1 MKKLFFKLLIVSFLM
16 ISYLD
21 VYSQCSGCN
30 VTITAPNS
38 GTYNLT
44 AGQTVCIVGTGAFTG
59 TLNNFNGNT
68 LCIGTGV
75 TYNPLSTPNYNG
87 NWTIINNGTF
97 QNVNNLNFN
106 TGTSFTNASTGT
118 VAFTGINIGGAFV
131 NNGTLTA
138 NSITANSSIT
148 LGGTTTISSSLTN
161 NATLTITG
169 SLVAGT
175 ITNNNTIVG
184 GTGTNCNSIRST
196 GSFSNS
202 GTIGLSGQYLYVGNT
217 GGLIIS
223 PATTS
228 SPTAPPSQPTAL
240 VLNNTGSTINGSFTQ
255 CTSSGYVI
263 LRAIAASVPATTNPT
278 NMASLSVGQTLGAW
292 TVAAINTGQTTTTFA
307 DNVGATCTNVYYRI
321 YAFNSGGS
329 CRVYNTSSALTGTY
343 NFTPTITGN
352 TPASRCATGTVTL
365 GATTSAGTINWYTA
379 ATGGSSIGTGTSF
392 TTPSI
397 SSTTTYY
404 VDATNNGCTNT
415 TRTGVVATINPNLP
429 ASVSISSSAA
439 SICIGTSVTFTATPT
454 NGGTTPTYQWKV
466 NGTNVSGQTAS
477 TFTTT
482 TLANNDVVSV
492 VMTSNATPCLTGS
505 PATSNSITIT
515 VSNYPGNFGNAL
527 KLDGTNDYVVT
538 PNIASSMP
546 TNDVTLELWFKA
558 NGAGVIVTELGQ
570 SAINSGWHD
579 SHMEIL
585 STGEVR
591 VRVWFLNSISLGFVS
606 FGTWNHAVVRYNSSN
621 STLDGLLN
629 GVVSTSTSVGARTK
643 STSSGYGYNYAFGA
657 TDSTN
662 MGSGAYFNGTIDE
675 VRIWN
680 TARTNTQIQTY
691 MNTELSGSES
701 GLVTYYNF
709 NQGIAN
715 GTNTGLTT
723 LYDKTSNAYNGTL
736 NNFALTGT
744 ASNYVGGNSFSIAP
758 ITGTTTIN
766 CIGYTS
772 QLNNVT
778 LGGVWSSSN
787 TAVATV
793 NSNGLVTSLSSGTT
807 TITYTLTSGAS
818 CSSSVNT
825 TLTVGTGTIPTI
837 TSTTP
842 SSRCETGTVT
852 LGATASSG
860 TINWYAAATGGTS
873 LGTGNS
879 FTTPSLS
886 STTTY
891 YVDANNGCTTTSRT
905 AIVATVSTTTSI
917 TSTTP
922 GTRTGAG
929 SVTLG
934 ATASIGSVNWYT
946 TSTGGT
952 PIATGTSFTTPIIS
966 TTTTYYVEAVNGGC
980 TSTPRIAVVAT
991 IKYPEIDVQ
1000 GNAISIVNND
1010 ITPSTTDWTDFGT
1023 NLTRTFTIYNTGNA
1037 SLSIGSVAIL
1047 GANAGDFTVTSAPNS
1062 TIAIGSSTTF
1072 TITFSP
1078 SAIGISTATIT
1089 FTNNDTDEDPYSF
1102 DIQATGTEQEIDVMG
1117 NAISIVDG
1125 DSTPSTTDWTD
1136 FSNIAGTRTYT
1147 ISNLGNLELN
1157 IGAIT
1162 ISGANA
1168 SDFTVTSLPSAT
1180 IPAFGTTTFTVA
1192 FNPTAINTRTATIS
1206 IANDDNSENPYDFA
1220 IQGFGIIP
1228 EIDIQGNATSIPD
1241 SNVPAATTT
1250 NWTDFSTVTAT
1261 RTFTI
1266 FNNGNLALNI
1276 GAITF
1281 TGTNASEFTVTTPP
1295 STSVAAFGTTTFTV
1309 TFAPTA
1315 VGTRTAQIHIVN
1327 NDSNENPYDF
1337 NLQGTGVPREIDLQ
1351 GNGLSIASGDMV
1363 TSINDGTDFGPA
1375 DINLVT
1381 VTRTFTILNTGS
1393 IAMTISNPTITG
1405 ANASEFSITANPS
1418 TLTIGANSSTTFQ
1431 VTFNPTAVFT
1441 RVATINIVNNDS
1453 DENPYTFSIQGTGL
1467 LDNDGDGIDNSVD
1480 QDDDNDGIVDNI
1492 ECGTCIS
1499 DPFVNGSFENTNPLI
1514 GPTNWG
1520 LIPVAN
1526 VAGWQTTPEN
1536 VIEVWSNN
1544 FLGVPAAAGNQFV
1557 ELNANVPGTLYQ
1569 SFCLNG
1575 AGGTINWAIKHRGR
1589 AGTDQAFVKFGTTL
1603 ATALASSPIAT
1614 MVDGNTAWGSYSGT
1628 YAIPVGQ
1635 TNIVLT
1641 FQAGY
1646 TATGNASVG
1655 NLIDDVQIIINQNCI
1670 DSDADGVADLLD
1682 VDDENDGIP
1691 DIEEAGFKA
1700 YSGGKSTMDRS
1711 NSTTWTD
1718 TNANGV
1724 NDYIDAMIT
1733 AGTYIIP
1740 DTDGDGV
1747 KNYMDFDSDNDTAF
1761 DVDESNLLNGDGDI
1775 NGDGKGDGADSDGDG
1790 LLNLYDNSTNFGT
1803 TARAYAQDTDSN
1815 GIPDYLDL
1823 DSNDD
1828 GITDIQAGLYGSF
1841 DANNDGKIDG
1851 SGDADGDGIT
1861 DAFDTNDAVKG
1872 SPRDLNRKLYLDF
1885 DGRNDYAEDTPILG
1899 GLSNATLMAWIDL
1912 SPTFSSTGIVVG
1924 QDKFQI
1930 RVTSARILQATVNGT
1945 PVTFGTALTRARWY
1959 HVAATF
1965 GGGYLTLYL
1974 NGKLVGTPVAI
1985 SGSIAAD
1992 ATKLTLG
1999 RNPLSNINYFKGKI
2013 DEVRVFNTTLTASQI
2028 ERMVYQEIQNTASQV
2043 QGAIVPRDIGSLPF
2057 ANLLRYYRMD
2067 AYKDDIVDNLTTTT
2081 IDTGT
2086 GMKLYNHKV
2095 INVQQAPMPFT
2106 TVRTGTF
2113 ASAVNDATKDINGTD
2128 VTTFDYSIIQVKHNI
2143 TETSNS
2149 TDLAMFV
2156 DPGVTITMNNDT
2168 KLQNDWYLKLD
2179 GKIDLNG
2186 KSQLVQ
2192 TINSDLD
2199 ITSSGSIERDQQGSK
2214 NIYNYNYWSSPVGA
2228 INNTSNNNPFTIAGV
2243 MKDGTTA
2250 TPQNI
2255 TWTSGLDGSPT
2266 SPITV
2271 SNYWIFKFQNLSN
2284 AYANWQSIG
2293 SGGTLNAA
2301 QGFTMKGSGTS
2312 SSNQN
2317 YTFVGKPNN
2326 GTITTTV
2333 AGGNLNLCGNPYP
2346 SALDANAFI
2355 SANTSAITGTL
2366 YFWEHASNNAT
2377 HNIQGYQGGYSSRNL
2392 TGGTGPVAP
2401 ADINGLGTS
2410 AKTPGRFIPVSQG
2423 FFVVA
2428 TPAGGTI
2435 TFDNSQRAFIKED
2448 NVDSSTLFK
2457 TNTSIVTSPNNNEQ
2471 SNNNSED
2478 SYIKDTFKRVRLGIT
2493 STDNYHRQILLGFM
2507 ENNAT
2512 DAIDLGYDGLNIDNQ
2527 PNDMYFIN
2535 NTAKLNIQGVGY
2547 FDENK
2552 VFPIGIKNNMAG
2564 NVNIMIDNTENMD
2577 TNQGIYI
2584 LDNSNGEYHNI
2595 TSNPYTVQLPQGLT
2609 EGRFSLTFKDN
2620 NALANNNF
2628 NLEDGIKVAYV
2639 NTKNTLN
2646 IKNNVAN
2653 TTVEKVTLFNMLG
2666 QSIVTFDVKNQ
2677 NQQNIE
2683 LPIKELSSGT
2693 YIVKIKTDNGEIT
2706 KKIIFN

>member
-1 MKKLFFKLLIVSFLM
+1 M

-21 VYSQCSGCN
+21 VYSQCTGCTL
-30 VTITAPNS
+30 TITAPNS
-38 GTYNLT
+38 TTYNVT
-44 AGQTVCIVGTGAFTG
+44 AGTTICIVGTGSFTG
-59 TLNNFNGNT
+59 RLNNFNGNT

-75 TYNPLSTPNYNG
+75 TYNPSSAPNYNG

-106 TGTSFTNASTGT
+106 SGTNFTNAATGT
-118 VAFTGINIGGAFV
+118 IALGSKNLGGTFV

-138 NSITANSSIT
+138 NNISANTNTT
-148 LGGTTTISSSLTN
+148 LGGTTTISGNLTN

-169 SLVAGT
+169 TVVVAGN
-175 ITNNNTIVG
+175 INNNNSIVG
-184 GTGTNCNSIRST
+184 GVSTNCNSIRST

-202 GTIGLSGQYLYVGNT
+202 GTIGNTGQYLYVGNT
-217 GGLIIS
+217 GGTINS
-223 PATTS
+223 PASTV

-255 CTSSGYVI
+255 CTSNGYVI
-263 LRAIAASVPATTNPT
+263 LRAIAATVPSTTNPT
-278 NMASLSVGQTLGAW
+278 NMASLSVGQTIGAW
-292 TVAAINTGQTTTTFA
+292 TVAAINNGQTTTTFA
-307 DNVGATCTNVYYRI
+307 DNVGATCTNIYYRI
-321 YAFNSGGS
+321 YAFRSGGS
-329 CRVYNTSSALTGTY
+329 CRVYNTSSPLTGSY
-343 NFTPTITGN
+343 NFTPSITGS
-352 TPASRCATGTVTL
+352 TPSSRCGNGTVTL
-365 GATTSAGTINWYTA
+365 GATRSAGTINWYTA

-392 TTPSI
+392 TTPII

-404 VDATNNGCTNT
+404 VDATNNGCTNA
-415 TRTGVVATINPNLP
+415 TRTAIVATVNANLP
-429 ASVSISSSAA
+429 ASVSIGATA
-439 SICIGTSVTFTATPT
+439 TTICSGTSVTFTATPT
-454 NGGTTPTYQWKV
+454 NGGTTPTYQWRI

-482 TLANNDVVSV
+482 TLANNDVVTV

-505 PATSNSITIT
+505 PATSNTIT
-515 VSNYPGNFGNAL
+515 MTVSHYPGNFGNAL
-527 KLDGTNDYVVT
+527 NLDGTNDTVTTPITITSSYTKEAWIYFQNPGLSNNIISARGTSNGSFFYIPSGGLLTAGHNNSLTAVQDGTAMSINTWYHVAVTYDAPTTTMRLYKNGVLVSSNNAVAPISSNFTIALGSYV
-538 PNIASSMP
+538 
-546 TNDVTLELWFKA
+546 
-558 NGAGVIVTELGQ
+558 NGYFFQGSIDEA
-570 SAINSGWHD
+570 
-579 SHMEIL
+579 
-585 STGEVR
+585 
-591 VRVWFLNSISLGFVS
+591 RVWNNARSIS
-606 FGTWNHAVVRYNSSN
+606 
-621 STLDGLLN
+621 
-629 GVVSTSTSVGARTK
+629 
-643 STSSGYGYNYAFGA
+643 
-657 TDSTN
+657 
-662 MGSGAYFNGTIDE
+662 
-675 VRIWN
+675 
-680 TARTNTQIQTY
+680 QIQST
-691 MNTELSGSES
+691 MNTELSGNES
-701 GLVTYYNF
+701 GLLAYYNF

-723 LYDKTSNAYNGTL
+723 LYDESTNSNNGTL
-736 NNFALTGT
+736 TNFALTGT
-744 ASNYVGGNSFSIAP
+744 TSNYVGANTFSIAA
-758 ITGTTTIN
+758 IAGTAGA
-766 CIGYTS
+766 CVGSTS
-772 QLNNVT
+772 QLSNAT

-793 NSNGLVTSLSSGTT
+793 NSTGLVTAVSTGTT
-807 TITYTLTSGAS
+807 TITYTITSNVG

-825 TLTVGTGTIPTI
+825 TFNVGTLPTLTSTTPASRCDTGTLSLAATASTGTINWYAVATGGTGISTGGTFTTPSISSTTTYYVESYNNGCSTARTSVAATVYATPII
-837 TSTTP
+837 TSTTDGA
-842 SSRCETGTVT
+842 RTGAGTVT
-852 LGATASSG
+852 LGATAS
-860 TINWYAAATGGTS
+860 T
-873 LGTGNS
+873 
-879 FTTPSLS
+879 
-886 STTTY
+886 
-891 YVDANNGCTTTSRT
+891 
-905 AIVATVSTTTSI
+905 
-917 TSTTP
+917 
-922 GTRTGAG
+922 
-929 SVTLG
+929 
-934 ATASIGSVNWYT
+934 GSVNWYT

-952 PIATGTSFTTPIIS
+952 PIATGTTFTTPIIS
-966 TTTTYYVEAVNGGC
+966 TTTTYYIEAVNGIC

-1000 GNAISIVNND
+1000 GNAISIVNDD

-1037 SLSIGSVAIL
+1037 SLSIGSVTIV
-1047 GANAGDFTVTSAPNS
+1047 GTNASDFTVTSAPNS
-1062 TIAIGSSTTF
+1062 TITIGSSTTF

-1089 FTNNDTDEDPYSF
+1089 FTNNDTDENPYSF
-1102 DIQATGTEQEIDVMG
+1102 DIQATGIEQEIDVMG
-1117 NAISIVDG
+1117 NTISIVNG

-1136 FSNIAGTRTYT
+1136 FSNIAGTRTFT

-1162 ISGANA
+1162 IGGTDA

-1192 FNPTAINTRTATIS
+1192 FNPSAINTRTATIS
-1206 IANDDNSENPYDFA
+1206 IANDDNTENPYTFA

-1241 SNVPAATTT
+1241 STIPAATTT
-1250 NWTDFSTVTAT
+1250 NWTDFSTVTGT

-1266 FNNGNLALNI
+1266 YNNGNLALNI

-1295 STSVAAFGTTTFTV
+1295 SASVAAFGTTTFTV
-1309 TFAPTA
+1309 TFTPTA

-1337 NLQGTGVPREIDLQ
+1337 NLQGTGVTREIDLQ
-1351 GNGLSIASGDMV
+1351 GNGLSIATGDTV
-1363 TSINDGTDFGPA
+1363 TSVNDGTDFGPA

-1393 IAMTISNPTITG
+1393 IALTISNPTISG

-1418 TLTIGANSSTTFQ
+1418 TLIIGANSSTTFQ
-1431 VTFNPTAVFT
+1431 VTFNPSAVFT
-1441 RVATINIVNNDS
+1441 RVATINIANNDS
-1453 DENPYTFSIQGTGL
+1453 DENPYTFAIQGSGL
-1467 LDNDGDGIDNSVD
+1467 LDNDGDGIENNAD
-1480 QDDDNDGIVDNI
+1480 QDDDNDGIIDSI

-1499 DPFVNGSFENTNPLI
+1499 DPFVNGSFENTTPLV
-1514 GPTNWG
+1514 GPTTWA

-1526 VAGWQTTPEN
+1526 VTGWQTTPES

-1603 ATALASSPIAT
+1603 AVAQASIPVAT
-1614 MVDGNTAWGSYSGT
+1614 MVDGNTTWGSYSGT

-1635 TNIVLT
+1635 TNIVLA

-1646 TATGNASVG
+1646 TATGDASVG
-1655 NLIDDVQIIINQNCI
+1655 NLIDDIQIIINQNCI

-1711 NSTTWTD
+1711 SGATWAD
-1718 TNANGV
+1718 ANANGM

-1733 AGTYIIP
+1733 AGTYSIP

-1747 KNYMDFDSDNDTAF
+1747 KNYLDLDSDNDTAF
-1761 DVDESNLLNGDGDI
+1761 DVVESNLLNGDGDI

-1790 LLNLYDNSTNFGT
+1790 LLNLYDNSTNYGT
-1803 TARAYAQDTDSN
+1803 TARAYAQDTDAN
-1815 GIPDYLDL
+1815 NIPDYLDL

-1841 DANNDGKIDG
+1841 DANGDGKIDG

-1861 DAFDTNDAVKG
+1861 DTFDTNDAVKG

-1912 SPTFSSTGIVVG
+1912 NPTFSSTGVVVG
-1924 QDKFQI
+1924 QDRFQI
-1930 RVTSARILQATVNGT
+1930 RVSSTRILQAVVNGT
-1945 PVTFGTALTRARWY
+1945 AVTFGTALTRARWY
-1959 HVAATF
+1959 HVAATY
-1965 GGGYLTLYL
+1965 GDGNLTLYL
-1974 NGKLVGTPVAI
+1974 NGKIVATTAI
-1985 SGSIAAD
+1985 SGNIAPD

-1999 RNPLSNINYFKGKI
+1999 KNPLLNTNYFKGKI

-2043 QGAIVPRDIGSLPF
+2043 DGTIVPKNIGSLPF

-2067 AYKDDIVDNLTTTT
+2067 AYKDDIVDDLTTTT

-2095 INVQQAPMPFT
+2095 INIQQAPMPFT

-2113 ASAVNDATKDINGTD
+2113 ATAINDSTKDINGAD

-2149 TDLAMFV
+2149 VDLAMFV

-2255 TWTSGLDGSPT
+2255 TWSYGLDGSPT

-2271 SNYWIFKFQNLSN
+2271 SSYWIYKFQNLSN
-2284 AYANWQSIG
+2284 AYANWQTVG

-2312 SSNQN
+2312 TSNQN

-2333 AGGNLNLCGNPYP
+2333 AGGNLNLCGNPYA
-2346 SALDANAFI
+2346 SAIDANAFI

-2435 TFDNSQRAFIKED
+2435 TFDNSQRIFIKED
-2448 NVDSSTLFK
+2448 NVNSTTLFK
-2457 TNTSIVTSPNNNEQ
+2457 TNSSILTSPNNSEQ
-2471 SNNNSED
+2471 SNDNSED
-2478 SYIKDTFKRVRLGIT
+2478 SYTEDTYKRVRLGIT

-2535 NTAKLNIQGVGY
+2535 NSNKLNIQGVGY

-2552 VFPIGIKNNMAG
+2552 VFPIGIKNNVAG

-2577 TNQGIYI
+2577 ANQSIYI
-2584 LDNSNGEYHNI
+2584 LDNSNGEYHEI
-2595 TSNPYTVQLPQGLT
+2595 TNNPYTVQLPQGLT

-2620 NALANNNF
+2620 NAALANDNF
-2628 NLEDGIKVAYV
+2628 NLIDEIKVAYI
-2639 NTKNTLN
+2639 NTKNILN
-2646 IKNNVAN
+2646 IKNNVAD
-2653 TTVEKVTLFNMLG
+2653 TTIEKVILFNMLG
-2666 QSIVTFDVKNQ
+2666 QSIVTFDVKDQ

-2693 YIVKIKTDNGEIT
+2693 YIVKIKTDNGDIT

>member
-1 MKKLFFKLLIVSFLM
+1 MKKMFFKLLIVSFLM

-21 VYSQCSGCN
+21 VYGQCTGCTL
-30 VTITAPNS
+30 TITAPNS
-38 GTYNLT
+38 TTYNVT
-44 AGQTVCIVGTGAFTG
+44 AGTTICIVGTGSFTG
-59 TLNNFNGNT
+59 RLNNFNGNT

-75 TYNPLSTPNYNG
+75 TYNPSAAPNYNG

-106 TGTSFTNASTGT
+106 SGCNFTNASTGT
-118 VAFTGINIGGAFV
+118 ISLVNANISCPFV
-131 NNGTLTA
+131 NNGILNAVNLAA
-138 NSITANSSIT
+138 NASIT
-148 LGGTTTISSSLTN
+148 LGGTTTISGSLTN
-161 NATLTITG
+161 NSTLTISG
-169 SLVAGT
+169 SVIVAGS
-175 ITNNNTIVG
+175 ITNNNIIIG
-184 GTGTNCNSIRST
+184 GIGTNCNYIKSNGT
-196 GSFSNS
+196 FSNP
-202 GTIGLSGQYLYVGNT
+202 GTIGSSGQYLFVGNT
-217 GGLIIS
+217 GGTINS
-223 PATTS
+223 PASTV
-228 SPTAPPSQPTAL
+228 SPTVPTSQPTAL
-240 VLNNTGSTINGSFTQ
+240 TLNNTGSTINGSFTQ
-255 CTSSGYVI
+255 CTSNGYVI

-278 NMASLSVGQTLGAW
+278 NMASLAVGQTLGAW
-292 TVAAINTGQTTTTFA
+292 TVAAINNGQTTTTFA

-343 NFTPTITGN
+343 NFTPSITGS
-352 TPASRCATGTVTL
+352 TPGAICGTGTINL
-365 GATTSAGTINWYTA
+365 GATANMGTINWYSA
-379 ATGGSSIGTGTSF
+379 VTGGTSLGSGTSF

-397 SSTTTYY
+397 TTTTTYY
-404 VDATNNGCTNT
+404 VDATNNGCTNA
-415 TRTGVVATINPNLP
+415 TRTAITATIN
-429 ASVSISSSAA
+429 
-439 SICIGTSVTFTATPT
+439 
-454 NGGTTPTYQWKV
+454 
-466 NGTNVSGQTAS
+466 NV
-477 TFTTT
+477 
-482 TLANNDVVSV
+482 
-492 VMTSNATPCLTGS
+492 
-505 PATSNSITIT
+505 
-515 VSNYPGNFGNAL
+515 PGNFGNAL

-546 TNDVTLELWFKA
+546 TNDVTLELWFRA
-558 NGAGVIVTELGQ
+558 NGAGVIVSELGQ
-570 SAINSGWHD
+570 STINSGWHD

-629 GVVSTSTSVGARTK
+629 GVASTSTSVGARSK
-643 STSSGYGYNYAFGA
+643 SSANGYGYNYAFGA

-662 MGSGAYFNGTIDE
+662 MGSGGYFNGTIDE

-691 MNTELSGSES
+691 MNTELSGSET

-723 LYDKTSNAYNGTL
+723 LYDKTSNVYNGTL
-736 NNFALTGT
+736 NNLALTGT

-772 QLNNVT
+772 QLSNVT

-793 NSNGLVTSLSSGTT
+793 NSTGLVTSVGSGTT

-825 TLTVGTGTIPTI
+825 TMTVGTVIVPTI

-842 SSRCETGTVT
+842 ASRCDTGTVT

-860 TINWYAAATGGTS
+860 TINWYGAATGGTS

-891 YVDANNGCTTTSRT
+891 YVDADNGCTTTSRT
-905 AIVATVSTTTSI
+905 AIVATVGTTPSI
-917 TSTTP
+917 TSSTP
-922 GTRTGAG
+922 GSRTGAG
-929 SVTLG
+929 TVTLG
-934 ATASIGSVNWYT
+934 ATASTGSVNWYT

-952 PIATGTSFTTPIIS
+952 PIATGTTFTTPNIS
-966 TTTTYYVEAVNGGC
+966 TTTTYYVEALNGGC
-980 TSTPRIAVVAT
+980 SSTPRTAVVAT

-1000 GNAISIVNND
+1000 GNAISIVNDD
-1010 ITPSTTDWTDFGT
+1010 ITPSTSDWTDFGT

-1037 SLSIGSVAIL
+1037 SLSIGSVTIL
-1047 GANAGDFTVTSAPNS
+1047 GTNAGDFSVTSAPNS

-1072 TITFSP
+1072 TITFIP

-1089 FTNNDTDEDPYSF
+1089 FTNNDTDENPYSF
-1102 DIQATGTEQEIDVMG
+1102 DIQATGIEQEIDVMG

-1162 ISGANA
+1162 IGGANA

-1220 IQGFGIIP
+1220 VQGFGIIP
-1228 EIDIQGNATSIPD
+1228 EIDIQGNATTIPD
-1241 SNVPAATTT
+1241 STVPAATTT

-1281 TGTNASEFTVTTPP
+1281 TGTNASEFTITTPP
-1295 STSVAAFGTTTFTV
+1295 SASVAAFGTTTFTV
-1309 TFAPTA
+1309 TFLPTA
-1315 VGTRTAQIHIVN
+1315 IGTRTAQIHILN
-1327 NDSNENPYDF
+1327 NDNDENPYNF

-1351 GNGLSIASGDMV
+1351 GNSLSIASGDTV

-1381 VTRTFTILNTGS
+1381 ITRTFTILNTGS
-1393 IAMTISNPTITG
+1393 IALTISNPTITG

-1431 VTFNPTAVFT
+1431 VTFNPNAVFT
-1441 RVATINIVNNDS
+1441 RIATIRIVNNDS
-1453 DENPYTFSIQGTGL
+1453 NENPYTFSIQGTGL

-1480 QDDDNDGIVDNI
+1480 QDDDNDGILDNI

-1499 DPFVNGSFENTNPLI
+1499 DPFVNGSFENTTPLV
-1514 GPTNWG
+1514 GPTTWA

-1526 VAGWQTTPEN
+1526 VNGWQTTPEN
-1536 VIEVWSNN
+1536 IIEVWSNN

-1569 SFCLNG
+1569 TFCLNG

-1603 ATALASSPIAT
+1603 AVAQTSIPVAT

-1635 TNIVLT
+1635 TNIVLA

-1646 TATGNASVG
+1646 TATGDASVG
-1655 NLIDDVQIIINQNCI
+1655 NLIDDIQIIINQNCI
-1670 DSDADGVADLLD
+1670 DSDADGVADILD
-1682 VDDENDGIP
+1682 LDDENDGIP

-1711 NSTTWTD
+1711 TSATWAD
-1718 TNANGV
+1718 TNANGI
-1724 NDYIDAMIT
+1724 NDYIDTMIT
-1733 AGTYIIP
+1733 AGTYAIP

-1747 KNYMDFDSDNDTAF
+1747 KNYLDLDSDNDTAF
-1761 DVDESNLLNGDGDI
+1761 DVVESNLLNGDGDI
-1775 NGDGKGDGADSDGDG
+1775 NGDGKGDGADTDGDG
-1790 LLNLYDNSTNFGT
+1790 LLNLYDNSTIYGT
-1803 TARAYAQDTDSN
+1803 TARAYAQDTDAN

-1828 GITDIQAGLYGSF
+1828 GITDIQAGLYGSL
-1841 DANNDGKIDG
+1841 DANSDGKIDG

-1861 DAFDTNDAVKG
+1861 DTFDTNDAVKG

-1912 SPTFSSTGIVVG
+1912 NPTFSSTGIVVG
-1924 QDKFQI
+1924 QDRFQI
-1930 RVTSARILQATVNGT
+1930 RVSATRILQAVVNGT
-1945 PVTFGTALTRARWY
+1945 SVTFGTALTRARWY
-1959 HVAATF
+1959 HVAATY
-1965 GGGYLTLYL
+1965 GDGNLTLYL
-1974 NGKLVGTPVAI
+1974 NGKIVATTAI
-1985 SGSIAAD
+1985 SGNIAPD

-1999 RNPLSNINYFKGKI
+1999 KNPLLNTNYFKGKI
-2013 DEVRVFNTTLTASQI
+2013 DEVRVFNTTLTANQI

-2043 QGAIVPRDIGSLPF
+2043 DGTIVPKNIGSLPF

-2067 AYKDDIVDNLTTTT
+2067 AYIDDIVDNLTTTT

-2106 TVRTGTF
+2106 TVRTGSF
-2113 ASAVNDATKDINGTD
+2113 ATAIHDATKDINGAD

-2255 TWTSGLDGSPT
+2255 TWTYGLDGSPT

-2271 SNYWIFKFQNLSN
+2271 SSYWIYKFQNLSN
-2284 AYANWQSIG
+2284 AYANWQTVG

-2333 AGGNLNLCGNPYP
+2333 AGGNLNLCGNPYA
-2346 SALDANAFI
+2346 SAIDANAFI

-2448 NVDSSTLFK
+2448 NINSTTLFK
-2457 TNTSIVTSPNNNEQ
+2457 TNTSIITSPNNNEQ
-2471 SNNNSED
+2471 YNDNSED
-2478 SYIKDTFKRVRLGIT
+2478 SYTQDTYKRVRLGIT

-2552 VFPIGIKNNMAG
+2552 VFPIGIKNNVAG

-2577 TNQGIYI
+2577 ANQSIYI
-2584 LDNSNGEYHNI
+2584 LDNSNGEYHEI
-2595 TSNPYTVQLPQGLT
+2595 TNNPYTVQLPQGLT

-2620 NALANNNF
+2620 NALSNNNF
-2628 NLEDGIKVAYV
+2628 NLEDGIKVAYI

-2646 IKNNVAN
+2646 IKNNVAD
-2653 TTVEKVTLFNMLG
+2653 TTIEKVILFNLLG
-2666 QSIVTFDVKNQ
+2666 QSIVTFDVKDQ

-2693 YIVKIKTDNGEIT
+2693 YIVKIKTDNGDIT